1 MAQNPPPPTPPQF
14 PSPEELK
21 SKITDFM
28 KQNFGDHVSVAT
40 ITEPEPA
47 VAEEDE
53 KPEKTEH
60 KEFEFHLLPRD
71 IKAHLD
77 RFVIKQEEAK
87 KVLAIA
93 VCDHYNHANYL
104 RRLEKEDP
112 NRAQEIE
119 YIKQN
124 VILVGPTGVGKT
136 YLIKHIADLIKVP
149 FVKADATK
157 FSETGYVGGDVEDLV
172 RELVHKA
179 DGDVNLAQFGIIYID
194 EIDKIASAGNL
205 IGRDVSGRG
214 VQTTLLK
221 LMEET
226 EVPVRSMNDL
236 QAQLQAAFEF
246 QRRGKAKR
254 DTINTRHILFV
265 VSGAFGKLK
274 EQVARRVRHG
284 QIGFSA
290 QPIQVMDN
298 ELFQHVTTQDFMEYG
313 FEPEF
318 IGRLPVRVVCEDLDA
333 NDLFDIMKFSEGSL
347 LRQYE
352 RAFRA
357 YGIEI
362 SFEDEAL
369 RLLAQAAATEKT
381 GARGL
386 LTVFEKLFRDY
397 KFHLAGSGLTQL
409 RVSAALV
416 REPQRV
422 LEQLMAEGHKLEAQM
437 LEAGAREFAEKF
449 SKDHGLEISL
459 DESAI
464 RRLVERAQ
472 AERMTMTDL
481 CAHLFKDFQF
491 GLSLIKKNTGRT
503 QFVLN
508 AAAIDAPDKF
518 LSDLVVHTIQLHRRK
533 TPDCMK
539 PLLVAFLDQ
548 TARHLPA
555 RGGCGGSKRLIA
567 CMKRS
572 LITTLIIG
580 VAVALIVG
588 ALHATKVIA
597 GFEAVAAQLVTD
609 YAGATR
615 VVGEKWQYVFVLLIA
630 LGVAWLSLS
639 NPRCGT
645 MARLVINR
653 VIAGGTVWP
662 RVGLLSLPRIFS
674 AGAVSPGGRV
684 CSPRRRRVVG
694 FFAQEPLTSN
704 PHIVCRSRFQRAISP
719 S

>member
-1 MAQNPPPPTPPQF
+1 KRLWHDVCFNMAQNPPWPPPF

-21 SKITDFM
+21 SKITEFM
-28 KQNFGDHVSVAT
+28 KQNFGDRVSVAT

-47 VAEEDE
+47 AAEEDE
-53 KPEKTEH
+53 KPEEAER
-60 KEFEFHLLPRD
+60 KEFEFNLLPRD

-172 RELVHKA
+172 RELVDKA
-179 DGDVNLAQFGIIYID
+179 DGDVQLAQFGIIYID
-194 EIDKIASAGNL
+194 EIDKLAAAGNMM
-205 IGRDVSGRG
+205 GRDVSGRG

-226 EVPVRSMNDL
+226 DVPLRSANDL

-246 QRRGKAKR
+246 QKRGGKAKR
-254 DTINTRHILFV
+254 ETISTRHILFV
-265 VSGAFGKLK
+265 VSGAFDRLK
-274 EQVARRVRHG
+274 QQVSRRLVQG
-284 QIGFSA
+284 QIGFNTEP
-290 QPIQVMDN
+290 QPVMDN
-298 ELFQHVTTQDFMEYG
+298 ELFQYVTTQDFIEYG

-318 IGRLPVRVVCEDLDA
+318 IGRLPVRVVCEELVAADLYQ
-333 NDLFDIMKFSEGSL
+333 IMKFSEGSI

-369 RLLAQAAATEKT
+369 RLMAEAAAKEKT

-386 LTVFEKLFRDY
+386 LTVWEKLFRDY
-397 KFHLAGSGLTQL
+397 KYYLAGSGLSQL

-422 LEQLMAEGHKLEAQM
+422 LDRLRLEGHKLEAQM
-437 LEAGAREFAEKF
+437 LETGARQFAEIF
-449 SKDHGLEISL
+449 NSEHGLKL
-459 DESAI
+459 VFDEGAI

-472 AERMTMTDL
+472 AERMTMSDL
-481 CAHLFKDFQF
+481 CAHLFKDYQF
-491 GLSLIKKNTGRT
+491 GLNLIKKNTGRIK
-503 QFVLN
+503 FVLN
-508 AAAIDAPDKF
+508 AEAIDAPDKF
-518 LSDLVVHTIQLHRRK
+518 LSELVVRSYY
-533 TPDCMK
+533 P
-539 PLLVAFLDQ
+539 VA
-548 TARHLPA
+548 
-555 RGGCGGSKRLIA
+555 
-567 CMKRS
+567 M
-572 LITTLIIG
+572 
-580 VAVALIVG
+580 
-588 ALHATKVIA
+588 
-597 GFEAVAAQLVTD
+597 AQK
-609 YAGATR
+609 A
-615 VVGEKWQYVFVLLIA
+615 
-630 LGVAWLSLS
+630 
-639 NPRCGT
+639 
-645 MARLVINR
+645 
-653 VIAGGTVWP
+653 
-662 RVGLLSLPRIFS
+662 
-674 AGAVSPGGRV
+674 
-684 CSPRRRRVVG
+684 
-694 FFAQEPLTSN
+694 
-704 PHIVCRSRFQRAISP
+704 
-719 S
+719 

>member
-1 MAQNPPPPTPPQF
+1 MAQQNPPPPPPF

-21 SKITDFM
+21 TKITEFM
-28 KQNFGDHVSVAT
+28 KQNFGDRVSVAT
-40 ITEPEPA
+40 FAEPEPA
-47 VAEEDE
+47 TAEENE
-53 KPEKTEH
+53 KPERVDH
-60 KEFEFHLLPRD
+60 KEFEFNLLPRD
-71 IKAHLD
+71 IKTHLD

-104 RRLEKEDP
+104 RQLEKEDAR
-112 NRAQEIE
+112 RAEEIE

-179 DGDVNLAQFGIIYID
+179 DGDVDLAQFGIIYID
-194 EIDKIASAGNL
+194 EIDKIAAAGNL

-254 DTINTRHILFV
+254 ETINTRHILFV
-265 VSGAFGKLK
+265 VSGAFEKLK
-274 EQVARRVRHG
+274 EQVARRVRQG
-284 QIGFSA
+284 QIGFRA
-290 QPIQVMDN
+290 EPVQVMDN
-298 ELFQHVTTQDFMEYG
+298 ELFQHVTTRDFIEYG

-318 IGRLPVRVVCEDLDA
+318 IGRLPVRVVCEELDA
-333 NDLFDIMKFSEGSL
+333 DDLFSIMKYSEGSL

-369 RLLAQAAATEKT
+369 RLLAEAAAKEKT

-397 KFHLAGSGLTQL
+397 KYYLAGSGLTQL
-409 RVSAALV
+409 RVTADLV

-422 LEQLMAEGHKLEAQM
+422 LDRLRVEGHKLEAQM
-437 LEAGAREFAEKF
+437 LETGASQFAEKF
-449 SKDHGLEISL
+449 SNEHGL
-459 DESAI
+459 AI
-464 RRLVERAQ
+464 VFDDTAVRRLVERAQ
-472 AERMTMTDL
+472 TERMTMSDL
-481 CAHLFKDFQF
+481 CSHLFKDYQF

-503 QFVLN
+503 KFVLN
-508 AAAIDAPDKF
+508 AEAIDAPDKF
-518 LSDLVVHTIQLHRRK
+518 LSELVVQSYY
-533 TPDCMK
+533 PAS
-539 PLLVAFLDQ
+539 VAQ
-548 TARHLPA
+548 KA
-555 RGGCGGSKRLIA
+555 
-567 CMKRS
+567 
-572 LITTLIIG
+572 
-580 VAVALIVG
+580 
-588 ALHATKVIA
+588 
-597 GFEAVAAQLVTD
+597 
-609 YAGATR
+609 
-615 VVGEKWQYVFVLLIA
+615 
-630 LGVAWLSLS
+630 
-639 NPRCGT
+639 
-645 MARLVINR
+645 
-653 VIAGGTVWP
+653 
-662 RVGLLSLPRIFS
+662 
-674 AGAVSPGGRV
+674 
-684 CSPRRRRVVG
+684 
-694 FFAQEPLTSN
+694 
-704 PHIVCRSRFQRAISP
+704 
-719 S
+719 

>member
-1 MAQNPPPPTPPQF
+1 LIFGATFLDRDMEQNPPPQF

-21 SKITDFM
+21 TKITEFM
-28 KQNFGDHVSVAT
+28 KQNFGDRVSVAAF
-40 ITEPEPA
+40 TEPDA
-47 VAEEDE
+47 VPAEEDE
-53 KPEKTEH
+53 KSDKTDH
-60 KEFEFHLLPRD
+60 KEFEFNLLPRD

-104 RRLEKEDP
+104 RRLEREDAA
-112 NRAQEIE
+112 RAQEIE

-179 DGDVNLAQFGIIYID
+179 NGDVNLAQFGIIYID
-194 EIDKIASAGNL
+194 EIDKIAAAGNL

-254 DTINTRHILFV
+254 ETINTRHILFV
-265 VSGAFGKLK
+265 VSGAFEKLK
-274 EQVARRVRHG
+274 EQVARRVRQG

-290 QPIQVMDN
+290 EPIQVMDK
-298 ELFQHVTTQDFMEYG
+298 ELFQHVTTRDFIEYG

-333 NDLFDIMKFSEGSL
+333 EDLFNIMKYSEGSL

-369 RLLAQAAATEKT
+369 RLLAEAAAKEKT

-397 KFHLAGSGLTQL
+397 KYYLAGSGLSQL
-409 RVSAALV
+409 RVTATLV
-416 REPQRV
+416 REPQQV
-422 LEQLMAEGHKLEAQM
+422 LDRLMVEGHKLEAQM
-437 LEAGAREFAEKF
+437 LETGARQFADKF
-449 SKDHGLEISL
+449 GSDHGLEIVF
-459 DESAI
+459 DEAAV

-472 AERMTMTDL
+472 AERMTMSDL
-481 CAHLFKDFQF
+481 CAHLFKDYQF
-491 GLSLIKKNTGRT
+491 GLNLIKKNTGRT
-503 QFVLN
+503 KFIVN
-508 AAAIDAPDKF
+508 AEAVDAPDKF
-518 LSDLVVHTIQLHRRK
+518 LSELVVQSYY
-533 TPDCMK
+533 
-539 PLLVAFLDQ
+539 
-548 TARHLPA
+548 PA
-555 RGGCGGSKRLIA
+555 A
-567 CMKRS
+567 
-572 LITTLIIG
+572 
-580 VAVALIVG
+580 
-588 ALHATKVIA
+588 
-597 GFEAVAAQLVTD
+597 AAQK
-609 YAGATR
+609 A
-615 VVGEKWQYVFVLLIA
+615 
-630 LGVAWLSLS
+630 
-639 NPRCGT
+639 
-645 MARLVINR
+645 
-653 VIAGGTVWP
+653 
-662 RVGLLSLPRIFS
+662 
-674 AGAVSPGGRV
+674 
-684 CSPRRRRVVG
+684 
-694 FFAQEPLTSN
+694 
-704 PHIVCRSRFQRAISP
+704 
-719 S
+719 